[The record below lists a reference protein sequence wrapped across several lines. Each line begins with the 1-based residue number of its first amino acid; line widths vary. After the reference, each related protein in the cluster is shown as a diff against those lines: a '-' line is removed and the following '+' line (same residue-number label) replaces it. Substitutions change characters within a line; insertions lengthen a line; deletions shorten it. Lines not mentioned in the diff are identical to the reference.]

1 MAGSSSSSGLFQA
14 GDMFH
19 FEPPDL
25 RLSELDGILG
35 DFSDLADIDFDDRED
50 FQLTKAQ
57 QNERFGVPVSDAD
70 VDRAIAER
78 FPEKTRRQTAWAVS
92 VFQSWCVARG
102 EQSDIVTMD
111 AGTMQ
116 QKLCRFILEVRRQD
130 GAPYPA
136 KTLYSIVAGI
146 QRFLRESGRHEIG
159 FLNQADPTFGRLRQA
174 LDARMKELTS
184 QGVGTVPKR
193 AEPISKEQE
202 ELLWSKGV
210 FDINSS
216 QGLIYLVF
224 FYNCKLFGLRGGDEH
239 RQLCRDQF
247 TVDNDAVGRYLR
259 FMGRSS
265 KNVKGGLRQKDVAV
279 KDLKIYAQPQLGER
293 CIVDVYNL
301 YFGYIPLDGPFYR
314 KPIGRDPPKFGSQC
328 IGRNKLAGLMKEM
341 CGKAGLKGNFT
352 NHSGKV
358 TCASR
363 LFEHNVDE
371 QLIMRQTGHR
381 SNAVRLYKRPTVEH
395 DLAVSRVLQ
404 PPSPKRAKV
413 SCDYSKQ
420 NKSPLQ
426 AGIENQAPVPMSDAM
441 DLQSP
446 AAKKGVSMTF
456 NFHF

>member
-19 FEPPDL
+19 LEPPDL
-25 RLSELDGILG
+25 HLSELDGILG
-35 DFSDLADIDFDDRED
+35 DFSDLADIDFDDKED
-50 FQLTKAQ
+50 FQLMKAQ

-78 FPEKTRRQTAWAVS
+78 VPEKTRRQTAWAVS

-159 FLNQADPTFGRLRQA
+159 FLNHADPTFGRLRQA
-174 LDARMKELTS
+174 LDARIKELTS
-184 QGVGTVPKR
+184 QGVGTVPIR

-224 FYNCKLFGLRGGDEH
+224 FYNCKLFGLRGGGRAPTALSGSVHCGQRCSWAIPSLHGPIIKKREGRTASEGCC
-239 RQLCRDQF
+239 RQGFEDLC
-247 TVDNDAVGRYLR
+247 
-259 FMGRSS
+259 S
-265 KNVKGGLRQKDVAV
+265 
-279 KDLKIYAQPQLGER
+279 
-293 CIVDVYNL
+293 
-301 YFGYIPLDGPFYR
+301 
-314 KPIGRDPPKFGSQC
+314 
-328 IGRNKLAGLMKEM
+328 
-341 CGKAGLKGNFT
+341 
-352 NHSGKV
+352 
-358 TCASR
+358 ASTR
-363 LFEHNVDE
+363 
-371 QLIMRQTGHR
+371 
-381 SNAVRLYKRPTVEH
+381 
-395 DLAVSRVLQ
+395 
-404 PPSPKRAKV
+404 
-413 SCDYSKQ
+413 
-420 NKSPLQ
+420 
-426 AGIENQAPVPMSDAM
+426 
-441 DLQSP
+441 
-446 AAKKGVSMTF
+446 
-456 NFHF
+456 